1 MGGVGADRQKE
12 IGKGSRRSGNWA
24 PATGNWELAA
34 NHRPLGTGHWE
45 LGTVCKGW
53 VLCYAGGGKVFL
65 GLRWG
70 RFGAILIVLVRIL
83 F

>member
-1 MGGVGADRQKE
+1 MRQIGKGE
-12 IGKGSRRSGNWA
+12 IGKGTRRSGNWP
-24 PATGNWELAA
+24 PATGNWELATG
-34 NHRPLGTGHWE
+34 NWPLATGNRMQ
-45 LGTVCKGW
+45 GW